1 MTESTPAAPEPEGR
15 LESAPPPPPPTAVG
29 TLEPP
34 PPPAAL
40 PERPSSWG
48 PLAAIYGVLAG
59 LWAVTWTFVFQTG
72 AWVWWQVLIASDGKV
87 PAPLW
92 TMVAV
97 ANAVMVA
104 AGVLPMLFMRRW
116 RALWVT
122 GGAWLSAAAVLLVMA
137 ATRLVPGVANEVLL
151 GVQGLG
157 ALLLAGLALLV
168 RRIRRGGPR
177 PSDRAEPPAGSRQW
191 WSVVV
196 GGVTLLPWVWAGG
209 LGSVWETLAAAVAA
223 VGLAALAGTVLGRRF
238 WTPFTELG
246 GWRLVLGGGAAAGV
260 ALYVLGA
267 SVGGTGVQIPVMVML
282 SALGFAIAAL
292 QRGSLRPGQIVAFAV
307 APAAFG
313 PLAFVDSDELLPLAL
328 GPEDFGQWSGI
339 ALLIAVVAAWLV
351 AVVYGITASRL
362 LRLPA
367 VGAAVSVLVLAT
379 ACAVYFTGSPGFNGE
394 RIVVVLDSQADLTGV
409 EAIADRDER
418 LTETYRR
425 LVANAEESQ
434 KSLRSEL
441 DDRGLAYTPYYLVNA
456 IEVDTGLE
464 SRMWLEDR
472 DDVAAV
478 LLSPQLRPVP
488 EPAPAMSGSPGSLG
502 APQPNI
508 SMIGAPDAWAS
519 NVDGTGI
526 TIGISDSGVDVTHPA
541 LADGYRGG
549 DDSWFD
555 PNDGT
560 TTPNDPNGHGTHAL
574 GLAVGDDGIGVAPGA
589 SWVGCQ
595 NLARNLG
602 NPADYIACMQFM
614 LAPYPAGENP
624 FTDGDPTRAPHILT
638 NSWGCPTIEGCDDNV
653 LGPGVDALTAA
664 GIFVVVAAGNSG
676 PSCGSA
682 STPPPRYANSYAV
695 GAVNNAA
702 KLAGFS
708 SRGPISGTG
717 LAKPDIAA
725 PGVEVVSALPGG
737 GYGPLSG
744 TSMATPHV
752 AGVVALLWQAN
763 PKLIG
768 DIAGTRAIL
777 AATATPATGALDL
790 LDEED
795 PDGLGACGGA
805 QNLVGAGVVN
815 AGAAVAAALEGE

>member
-1 MTESTPAAPEPEGR
+1 M
-15 LESAPPPPPPTAVG
+15 
-29 TLEPP
+29 
-34 PPPAAL
+34 
-40 PERPSSWG
+40 
-48 PLAAIYGVLAG
+48 LAG

-72 AWVWWQVLIASDGKV
+72 AWVWWQFLIGSDEKV
-87 PAPLW
+87 PPTLW
-92 TMVAV
+92 TIIGIANAIMVATG
-97 ANAVMVA
+97 A
-104 AGVLPMLFMRRW
+104 LPMLFMRRW

-157 ALLLAGLALLV
+157 ALLLAGSALLV
-168 RRIRRGGPR
+168 RRVRRGR
-177 PSDRAEPPAGSRQW
+177 PQDPVVEVEPPASSRQW
-191 WSVVV
+191 WALVA
-196 GGVTLLPWVWAGG
+196 GGVAMVPWLWSGG
-209 LGSVWETLAAAVAA
+209 LGSVWETLAAALAA
-223 VGLAALAGTVLGRRF
+223 VGLAALSGTVLGRRF
-238 WTPFTELG
+238 WTPFTALG
-246 GWRLVLGGGAAAGV
+246 GWKLILGGGAAAG
-260 ALYVLGA
+260 AGLYVLGA
-267 SVGGTGVQIPVMVML
+267 SVGGTGVQIPLMVML

-292 QRGSLRPGQIVAFAV
+292 QRGSHRAGQIVAFAV

-339 ALLIAVVAAWLV
+339 ALLVAVVAAWLV
-351 AVVYGITASRL
+351 AVVYGITAARL

-367 VGAAVSVLVLAT
+367 IGAAVSVLVLA
-379 ACAVYFTGSPGFNGE
+379 AAFAVYFTGNPGFNGE
-394 RIVVVLDSQADLTGV
+394 RIVVVLDGQADLTGV
-409 EAIADRDER
+409 EAIADRNER

-434 KSLRSEL
+434 QSLRSEL
-441 DDRGLAYTPYYLVNA
+441 DDRGLKYTPYYLVNA
-456 IEVDTGLE
+456 IEVETGLE

-472 DDVAAV
+472 DDVSAV

-488 EPAPAMSGSPGSLG
+488 SPAPAMTGSPGTLG

-508 SMIGAPDAWAS
+508 SMIGAPEAWAS
-519 NVDGTGI
+519 DVDGTGI

-574 GLAVGDDGIGVAPGA
+574 GLALGNEGIGVAPGA
-589 SWVGCQ
+589 SWIGCQ

-614 LAPYPAGENP
+614 LAPYAAGENP
-624 FTDGDPTRAPHILT
+624 FTEGDPTRAPHILT

-653 LGPGVDALTAA
+653 LGPGIDALTAA

-682 STPPPRYANSYAV
+682 STPPPRYPNSYAV

-717 LAKPDIAA
+717 IAKPDIAA

-777 AATATPATGALDL
+777 ASTATPATGALDL
-790 LDEED
+790 LDKED
-795 PDGLGACGGA
+795 PDGLDACGGA

-815 AGAAVAAALEGE
+815 AGAALGVALEGG